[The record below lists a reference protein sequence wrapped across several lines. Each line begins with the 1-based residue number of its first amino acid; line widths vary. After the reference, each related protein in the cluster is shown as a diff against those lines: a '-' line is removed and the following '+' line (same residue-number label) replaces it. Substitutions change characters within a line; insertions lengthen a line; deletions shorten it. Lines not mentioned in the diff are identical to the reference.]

1 MPDGTLLITPPENL
15 SIYWQRG
22 SRRRYL
28 RDEPK
33 RKRVE
38 NYESSNDA
46 TSWKTSAP
54 AAWSRTSSWATGPA
68 PKED

>member
-1 MPDGTLLITPPENL
+1 DGTIFITALSNL
-15 SIYWQRG
+15 SLYWQTG

-28 RDEPK
+28 RDKPE

-46 TSWKTSAP
+46 YVV
-54 AAWSRTSSWATGPA
+54 
-68 PKED
+68 EDYGFGCVIENIDTTNA